1 MYDEINRLSRE
12 ERKELWK
19 RICDSTRSQMS
30 DINKVFEHE
39 YPEYSFVKVDRI
51 QYMLSWD
58 NTKIKYFFTIVG
70 KNRTTGE
77 KESLELKTVCEIG
90 DVRLAAEV

>member
-1 MYDEINRLSRE
+1 MYEIDRISRE

-51 QYMLSWD
+51 QYVLSYG
-58 NTKIKYFFTIVG
+58 NTKIEYSFTIVG
-70 KNRTTGE
+70 KNRNTRE

-90 DVRLAAEV
+90 DVRLVSEE

>member
-1 MYDEINRLSRE
+1 MYEIERLSRE

-39 YPEYSFVKVDRI
+39 YPEYRFVKVDRI

-58 NTKIKYFFTIVG
+58 NTEIKYSFTIVG
-70 KNRTTGE
+70 KNRSTGE
-77 KESLELKTVCEIG
+77 NESLELNTVCEIG

>member
-1 MYDEINRLSRE
+1 MYEIERLSRE

-39 YPEYSFVKVDRI
+39 YPEYRFVKVDRI

-58 NTKIKYFFTIVG
+58 NTEIKYSFTIVG
-70 KNRTTGE
+70 KNRNTGE
-77 KESLELKTVCEIG
+77 NESLELNTVCEIG